1 MNSAKGKLTDFHET
15 VRKEAEDSVKN
26 FFPDRVFELDKLL
39 KSDMFSI
46 ESVERVQKAVTMPQ
60 KYHRNDA
67 HHDLESSHKKRKMV
81 DGLEAH
87 SPKHLPPVLHAHIP
101 CNKYLL
107 QVIEL
112 LKPKIQT
119 LMEKCNTVK
128 MWIQLLIPRIEDG
141 NNFGVSIQEETLSE
155 VQRIEGEAATFLDQI
170 SRYYITRGKIVSKI
184 IKYPELDDYRQ
195 AVMELDEKEFTSL
208 RLCCCELRNHYLS
221 LHDTITKNL
230 DKIKK
235 PRTNN
240 ADSLY

>member
-1 MNSAKGKLTDFHET
+1 MNNSSKGKLTDFHEA
-15 VRKEAEDSVKN
+15 VRKEAEESVKN

-39 KSDMFSI
+39 KSDVFDKDSI
-46 ESVERVQKAVTMPQ
+46 GRVQKAVNMPVY
-60 KYHRNDA
+60 KNDA
-67 HHDLESSHKKRKMV
+67 VTDVEPGNKKRKV
-81 DGLEAH
+81 ADGHDTRVVNH
-87 SPKHLPPVLHAHIP
+87 SSPSLHTKIP

-170 SRYYITRGKIVSKI
+170 SRYYITRGKLVSKI
-184 IKYPELDDYRQ
+184 IKYPQLDDYRQ
-195 AVMELDEKEFTSL
+195 AVVELDEKEFTSL
-208 RLCCCELRNHYLS
+208 RLCCCELRNHYLI

>member
-1 MNSAKGKLTDFHET
+1 MNSAKGTLKDFHEN

-39 KSDMFSI
+39 KSDMFSK
-46 ESVERVQKAVTMPQ
+46 ESMDRVHNAVSMPVSKNAIHNDVEPT
-60 KYHRNDA
+60 N
-67 HHDLESSHKKRKMV
+67 KKRKITESHESH
-81 DGLEAH
+81 GLKHNFQAH
-87 SPKHLPPVLHAHIP
+87 VP

-107 QVIEL
+107 QVIEV

-184 IKYPELDDYRQ
+184 IKYPQLDDYQQ
-195 AVMELDEKEFTSL
+195 AVVELDEKEFTSL

>member
-1 MNSAKGKLTDFHET
+1 MNSSKGKLTDFHET

-46 ESVERVQKAVTMPQ
+46 ESVERVQKAVTVPIN
-60 KYHRNDA
+60 RNDG
-67 HHDLESSHKKRKMV
+67 HIDVEPSPKKRKII
-81 DGLEAH
+81 DGLESLA
-87 SPKHLPPVLHAHIP
+87 SNHLPPALQAHIP

-107 QVIEL
+107 QVIEV

-184 IKYPELDDYRQ
+184 IKYPYLDDYRQ
-195 AVMELDEKEFTSL
+195 AVIELDEKQFTSL

>member
-1 MNSAKGKLTDFHET
+1 MNNSSRGKLTDFHET
-15 VRKEAEDSVKN
+15 VRKEAEDAVKN

-39 KSDMFSI
+39 KSDMFDKDSI
-46 ESVERVQKAVTMPQ
+46 VRVQKAVDMPVY
-60 KYHRNDA
+60 KNDTVTDA
-67 HHDLESSHKKRKMV
+67 EPCNKKRKV
-81 DGLEAH
+81 ADGHDAQIVNH
-87 SPKHLPPVLHAHIP
+87 SLSSFITHIP

-170 SRYYITRGKIVSKI
+170 SRYYITRGKLVSKI
-184 IKYPELDDYRQ
+184 IKYPQLDDYRQ
-195 AVMELDEKEFTSL
+195 AVIELDEKEFTSL

>member
-1 MNSAKGKLTDFHET
+1 MNSAKGKLTDFHES
-15 VRKEAEDSVKN
+15 VRQEAEDSVKN

-39 KSDMFSI
+39 KSEMLSKDNM
-46 ESVERVQKAVTMPQ
+46 EKVQKAVVMPVH
-60 KYHRNDA
+60 KNDTLN
-67 HHDLESSHKKRKMV
+67 DVEPTHKKRKTA
-81 DGLEAH
+81 DGHDAH
-87 SPKHLPPVLHAHIP
+87 VPKHASSGFQVHIP

-107 QVIEL
+107 QVIEV

-184 IKYPELDDYRQ
+184 VKYPQLDDYRQ
-195 AVMELDEKEFTSL
+195 AIVELDEKEFTSL

-240 ADSLY
+240 TDTLY

>member
-1 MNSAKGKLTDFHET
+1 MNNSSRGKSSLIFSF
-15 VRKEAEDSVKN
+15 RFQAEDAVKN

-39 KSDMFSI
+39 KSDMFDKDSI
-46 ESVERVQKAVTMPQ
+46 VRVQKAVNMPVY
-60 KYHRNDA
+60 KNDTVTDA
-67 HHDLESSHKKRKMV
+67 EPCNKKRKV
-81 DGLEAH
+81 ADGHDAQIVNH
-87 SPKHLPPVLHAHIP
+87 SLSSFITHIP

-141 NNFGVSIQEETLSE
+141 NNFGVSIQ
-155 VQRIEGEAATFLDQI
+155 
-170 SRYYITRGKIVSKI
+170 
-184 IKYPELDDYRQ
+184 DDYRQ
-195 AVMELDEKEFTSL
+195 AVIELDEKEFTSL

>member
-1 MNSAKGKLTDFHET
+1 MNSSKGKLTDFHET

-39 KSDMFSI
+39 KSDMFTM
-46 ESVERVQKAVTMPQ
+46 ESVDRVQKAVTMPVY
-60 KYHRNDA
+60 KNDA
-67 HHDLESSHKKRKMV
+67 HNDVEPSHKKRKV
-81 DGLEAH
+81 AEAH
-87 SPKHLPPVLHAHIP
+87 DVHVSKHASASLHAHVP

-107 QVIEL
+107 QVIDL

-184 IKYPELDDYRQ
+184 IKYPQLDDYRQ
-195 AVMELDEKEFTSL
+195 AVVELDEKEFTSL

>member
-1 MNSAKGKLTDFHET
+1 MNSSKGKLTDFHEA

-39 KSDMFSI
+39 KSDTFN
-46 ESVERVQKAVTMPQ
+46 VDAVARVQKAVTMPSY
-60 KYHRNDA
+60 KNDT
-67 HHDLESSHKKRKMV
+67 HNEVEPSPKKRKV
-81 DGLEAH
+81 ADSHDHGKHA
-87 SPKHLPPVLHAHIP
+87 SPNLHAHVP

-107 QVIEL
+107 QVIDL

-184 IKYPELDDYRQ
+184 IKYPQLDDYRQ
-195 AVMELDEKEFTSL
+195 AVVELDEKEFTSL

>member
-1 MNSAKGKLTDFHET
+1 MNNSSRGKLTDFHEA
-15 VRKEAEDSVKN
+15 VRKEAEDAVKN

-39 KSDMFSI
+39 KSDMFDKDSI
-46 ESVERVQKAVTMPQ
+46 VRVQKAVNMPVY
-60 KYHRNDA
+60 KNDA
-67 HHDLESSHKKRKMV
+67 ITDAEPYNKKRKVV
-81 DGLEAH
+81 DGFDTQSINH
-87 SPKHLPPVLHAHIP
+87 SSPSFITHIP

-170 SRYYITRGKIVSKI
+170 SRYYITRGKLVSKI
-184 IKYPELDDYRQ
+184 IKYPQLDDYRQ
-195 AVMELDEKEFTSL
+195 AVIELDEKEFTSL

>member
-1 MNSAKGKLTDFHET
+1 MNSAKGKLKDFHED
-15 VRKEAEDSVKN
+15 VRREAEDSVKN

-39 KSDMFSI
+39 KSDMFSKD
-46 ESVERVQKAVTMPQ
+46 SMDRVHKGVTMPVH
-60 KYHRNDA
+60 KNDT
-67 HHDLESSHKKRKMV
+67 HNDVETSHKKRKLSE
-81 DGLEAH
+81 GHET
-87 SPKHLPPVLHAHIP
+87 KHLQGHQTHIP
-101 CNKYLL
+101 CNKYIL
-107 QVIEL
+107 QVIEV

-184 IKYPELDDYRQ
+184 IKYPQLDDYRQ